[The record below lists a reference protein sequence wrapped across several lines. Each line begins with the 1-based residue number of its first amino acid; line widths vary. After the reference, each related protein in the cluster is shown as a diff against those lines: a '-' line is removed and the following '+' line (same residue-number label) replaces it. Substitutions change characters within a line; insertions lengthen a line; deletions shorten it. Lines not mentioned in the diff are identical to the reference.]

1 PAAHDG
7 GYEAAAASRRMLL
20 APGEGERN
28 RTGEGRK
35 WRVGRGAGRPV
46 TSESSSGTTWSGW
59 SARSAWACT
68 TSRSATAAT
77 AAARRTPTSTRS
89 VWSSTGAA
97 RPADPSASRAR
108 SVRRAGGGAED
119 RALAPA
125 PAPARVAYP
134 QAPGTTRTAG
144 DARSA
149 ALPVQQITLPEL
161 AEFSERPGP
170 RRRDLLDARVS
181 HHLLA
186 QPGRPRQPVEVALHP
201 LEPVRVQPSDLDQR
215 RDRGDRRVVRCAVRR
230 HEPHALHELAAVAPV
245 ARVLRRERH
254 RLEADAGEAVVVQP
268 LRQRLVVQPGGA
280 DLLERRIGAAP
291 HGEVGAL
298 EEARAGVVRRALEV
312 RHVRRRRRP
321 RQPGLVEPLR
331 PPPPLHAHDLQVRAD
346 AELLVHEP
354 RQLAGR

>member
-1 PAAHDG
+1 EPPRLRLPHQLQQHGDLHRAGRVHRRGVPDAEAQAGRQVHQRDGHLGRRLARDACAQCRLQPLERFLPIGGSRLRLPRARRRGRRLYVPGRARAGPGHGDGGYQDRLPHRSAALPLRVRWAPAAHDG

-77 AAARRTPTSTRS
+77 AAASRTPTSTRS

-108 SVRRAGGGAED
+108 SVRRAGGGAGD

-125 PAPARVAYP
+125 PAPARVAYL
-134 QAPGTTRTAG
+134 QAPGTTSTAG

-149 ALPVQQITLPEL
+149 ALPVQQITL
-161 AEFSERPGP
+161 
-170 RRRDLLDARVS
+170 
-181 HHLLA
+181 
-186 QPGRPRQPVEVALHP
+186 
-201 LEPVRVQPSDLDQR
+201 
-215 RDRGDRRVVRCAVRR
+215 
-230 HEPHALHELAAVAPV
+230 
-245 ARVLRRERH
+245 
-254 RLEADAGEAVVVQP
+254 
-268 LRQRLVVQPGGA
+268 
-280 DLLERRIGAAP
+280 
-291 HGEVGAL
+291 
-298 EEARAGVVRRALEV
+298 
-312 RHVRRRRRP
+312 
-321 RQPGLVEPLR
+321 
-331 PPPPLHAHDLQVRAD
+331 
-346 AELLVHEP
+346 
-354 RQLAGR
+354 